1 MTAPFQE
8 SFADTSEPTVYPATM
23 DERARSPWRLTLI
36 AIALTLI
43 LGAVGGGW
51 LALYLTDPG
60 SKDEMTSASDGAGAG
75 PTPPA
80 DRAVAV
86 RGGSPTA
93 DGQAA
98 ANAGLAGV
106 PAISPSDAATISA
119 RVSLL
124 EERLTR
130 IALTAESASGNAAKA
145 EAILVAFAARRA
157 LDRGLPL
164 GPMEAQLRV
173 RFGETQPKAVE
184 SILSA
189 SARPIT
195 LEELLQRLDALRPL
209 ALTDSSA
216 GWLTRLGSGLSNLIV
231 IRADSTPSPAPI
243 RRFER
248 AQRAVT
254 GDRVDEAITE
264 VGALPGAGDTL
275 VKQWLTDARRYND
288 ARRALDLIETAA
300 IIEPGQNRNLDIP
313 VVLPAR

>member
-1 MTAPFQE
+1 MASRKP
-8 SFADTSEPTVYPATM
+8 SG
-23 DERARSPWRLTLI
+23 RN
-36 AIALTLI
+36 AL
-43 LGAVGGGW
+43 
-51 LALYLTDPG
+51 
-60 SKDEMTSASDGAGAG
+60 
-75 PTPPA
+75 
-80 DRAVAV
+80 
-86 RGGSPTA
+86 
-93 DGQAA
+93 
-98 ANAGLAGV
+98 NH
-106 PAISPSDAATISA
+106 
-119 RVSLL
+119 
-124 EERLTR
+124 
-130 IALTAESASGNAAKA
+130 
-145 EAILVAFAARRA
+145 
-157 LDRGLPL
+157 LP
-164 GPMEAQLRV
+164 Q
-173 RFGETQPKAVE
+173 
-184 SILSA
+184 
-189 SARPIT
+189 
-195 LEELLQRLDALRPL
+195 